1 MDRWEP
7 ATIPMFPLG
16 RALLPG
22 DSLPLRVF
30 EPRYRALLTDT
41 LGEYRELLERRE
53 ADPDVPTPTL
63 SPPGFG
69 VVLISQGHEVG
80 GGDIRYDVGTYA
92 DIAQMSRRPDG
103 QASLSCVGGNRFRV
117 VEWLPEAPYPLAT
130 VQPLPNPPVTAEHRA
145 AFESLCARVATLLD
159 EFADNRGIAALA
171 LNPVERAI
179 VDLSRLDEALHD
191 ELGVAGW
198 AARFP
203 LGSSDRQLLLEA
215 DDADT
220 QLRILDD
227 AVDGLAAAV
236 EFAR

>member
-22 DSLPLRVF
+22 ESLPLRIF
-30 EPRYRALLTDT
+30 EPRYRALLTDS
-41 LGEYRELLERRE
+41 LNEYRELLERRE
-53 ADPDVPTPTL
+53 ADPDTPSPVL

-80 GGDIRYDVGTYA
+80 GGDARYEVGTYA
-92 DIAQMSRRPDG
+92 DIGQMSRRPDG
-103 QASLSCVGGNRFRV
+103 QAALTCVGGNRFRV
-117 VEWLPEAPYPLAT
+117 VEWLPEAPYPRAT
-130 VQPLPNPPVTAEHRA
+130 VQPLPTPPVTVEHRA
-145 AFESLCARVATLLD
+145 AFELLCARVSTLLED
-159 EFADNRGIAALA
+159 FADDRRVAAIA
-171 LNPVERAI
+171 LNPVERVI
-179 VDLSRLDEALHD
+179 VDLKMLDADLPD

-198 AARFP
+198 AARLP
-203 LGSSDRQLLLEA
+203 IGSSDRQLLLEA

-227 AVDGLAAAV
+227 AIDGLAAAV
-236 EFAR
+236 AFAK